1 MTLVDWLLDP
11 LNFGFIVR
19 GLVAAVLVGIVCP
32 VVGTYIVL
40 RGMAF
45 FGDALAHTILPG
57 VVIAFLLEWPL
68 ALGALVMGVLT
79 ALGIGALSGQGVIKE
94 DTAIGVI
101 FAGTFALGVALLS
114 ATGNYTVDLAHFLFG
129 NLLGV
134 SAVDLWVIAILG
146 GVVLGTIFLF
156 YKEFLVISFDP
167 TLAVT
172 LRLPTGFLRYLLLVL
187 TAVTVVVALQV
198 VGIALVVAML
208 VTPAA
213 AASLL
218 TRRMPSMML
227 VAAAI
232 GTVSGVAGLYV
243 SFYLN
248 IASGPAVVLVA
259 TLLFVLVF
267 LFAPERGVLWRKT

>member
-1 MTLVDWLLDP
+1 MDWLIEP
-11 LNFGFIVR
+11 LTYSFIVR
-19 GLVAAVLVGIVCP
+19 GLLASIIVGIVCS
-32 VVGTYIVL
+32 VLGTYVVL

-57 VVIAFLLEWPL
+57 VVVAFLLGWPL
-68 ALGALVMGVLT
+68 ALGALMMGILT
-79 ALGIGALSGQGVIKE
+79 AVGIGALSSQGMVKE

-114 ATGNYTVDLAHFLFG
+114 ATGNYTIDLAHFLFG

-134 SAVDLWVIAILG
+134 AAADLWIIFGLSIFVLVI
-146 GVVLGTIFLF
+146 VVIF
-156 YKEFLVISFDP
+156 YKEFLIISFDP

-172 LRLPTGFLRYLLLVL
+172 LRLPAEFLRYLLLIL
-187 TAVTVVVALQV
+187 IAITIVVSLQV
-198 VGIALVVAML
+198 VGIALMVAML
-208 VTPAA
+208 ITPAA

-218 TRRMPSMML
+218 TNRLTPMMMI
-227 VAAAI
+227 AAGIGAI
-232 GTVSGVAGLYV
+232 SGIVGLYA

-259 TLLFVLVF
+259 TLFFIIAF
-267 LFAPERGVLWRKT
+267 LFAPQRGWLWNR